1 MVAAVVEGATRS
13 KSDDGPRTGGFG
25 KAKKS
30 FLETTMR
37 RGFVGDGDDAMTH
50 LDVSGCPGRVHGA
63 HARRSER
70 ASLPEEAI
78 GARGDSTSRR
88 GAGGGDIAR
97 GSRGARGFGASP
109 GVPAAGAHRGRRAGR
124 DDRNAVH
131 AGRPSDDTDVSV
143 ACLTPRA
150 LTSDGPPP
158 TDAFEKIRA
167 KKSERG
173 NISRINR
180 PISMYHD
187 PPLTGAT
194 LKCVSES
201 FVVKPKSHTT

>member
-1 MVAAVVEGATRS
+1 
-13 KSDDGPRTGGFG
+13 
-25 KAKKS
+25 
-30 FLETTMR
+30 MR

-50 LDVSGCPGRVHGA
+50 LDVAGCLGHVHGA
-63 HARRSER
+63 HPRRSER

-78 GARGDSTSRR
+78 GARGDSVSRR
-88 GAGGGDIAR
+88 GACGGDIAR

-124 DDRNAVH
+124 EDRDAVH
-131 AGRPSDDTDVSV
+131 ASRPSDDTDVSV

-158 TDAFEKIRA
+158 TDAFEKICA
-167 KKSERG
+167 KKTSEREEYLK
-173 NISRINR
+173 NKQADLYVLR
-180 PISMYHD
+180 PSVD
-187 PPLTGAT
+187 CAT
-194 LKCVSES
+194 FKCVSES